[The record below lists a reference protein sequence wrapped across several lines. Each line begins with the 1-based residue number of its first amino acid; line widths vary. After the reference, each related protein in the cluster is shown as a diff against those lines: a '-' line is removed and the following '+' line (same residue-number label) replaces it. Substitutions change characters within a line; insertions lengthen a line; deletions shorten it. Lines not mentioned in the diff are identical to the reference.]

1 MIIMTVSRTTGL
13 VLFCTPATWSNGIGK
28 SIVSGKR
35 EAGCIPHVLRMNKT
49 LGGLNQDQWVS
60 QWRHQSPAQGCWEGA
75 LSTADGKQLSGDGKW
90 HSSGFLCSLESLKR
104 VCSLHS
110 GGHMVPPFPKG
121 KEGWSSTGIKI
132 SLCKTSQ
139 GTSRVGQPSQN
150 DSSGTSFFLVYF
162 GLHLSTVLNSWH
174 HHHWCLRSLSA
185 WINASTHPDPV
196 VPVCHSHSLPSEQTL
211 MCVLWQVCR
220 VVCPCVFSTHKW
232 YCPGELVQ
240 FLPGFL
246 FHSALCVTTP
256 CRCVFLSIA
265 CTYSLTPFT
274 SNKYLGCHWS
284 SVTTNNAR
292 WIPSVWG
299 YPWAAG
305 CIKVSEDIRS

>member
-1 MIIMTVSRTTGL
+1 MALGKVLYLEKGRQGVFRVFWEWTKPWEVWTKTSGWANDDVSHPLKAAGREHL
-13 VLFCTPATWSNGIGK
+13 AQQMENNCQAMASGI
-28 SIVSGKR
+28 R
-35 EAGCIPHVLRMNKT
+35 
-49 LGGLNQDQWVS
+49 
-60 QWRHQSPAQGCWEGA
+60 
-75 LSTADGKQLSGDGKW
+75 
-90 HSSGFLCSLESLKR
+90 SSGFLCSLESLKR
-104 VCSLHS
+104 VCSLRS

-162 GLHLSTVLNSWH
+162 GLHLSTVLNLWH
-174 HHHWCLRSLSA
+174 QHHWCLRSLSS
-185 WINASTHPDPV
+185 WINPSPHPDPV
-196 VPVCHSHSLPSEQTL
+196 IPVCHSNSLPSEQTL
-211 MCVLWQVCR
+211 KCVLWQVCR
-220 VVCPCVFSTHKW
+220 VVCPCVFSKHKW

-256 CRCVFLSIA
+256 CCCVFWSIV
-265 CTYSLTPFT
+265 CIYSLTPFT
-274 SNKYLGCHWS
+274 SNKYLGYHWS
-284 SVTTNNAR
+284 SATTNNAW

-299 YPWAAG
+299 SRWAAG
-305 CIKVSEDIRS
+305 CIRASEDIRS